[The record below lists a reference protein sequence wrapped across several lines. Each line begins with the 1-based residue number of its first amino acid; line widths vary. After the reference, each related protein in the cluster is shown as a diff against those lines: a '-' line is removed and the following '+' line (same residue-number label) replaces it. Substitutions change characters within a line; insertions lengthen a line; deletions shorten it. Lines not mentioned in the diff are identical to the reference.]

1 MVFSVNLVLY
11 KSKWA
16 EWALCRTYSAHG
28 EYKERIF
35 DTRNWPR
42 MFHIFELNEM
52 LRNFELTKNAPKY
65 FGQSRTRRIYYLW
78 HTKYI
83 CEQSTIKFMHNG
95 FLFRRYYQLSEQFNG
110 SRKDHVNIQIR
121 MKQRMKSVNIEH
133 TECHFEACN
142 RTVDQ
147 LNMVWS
153 CRRIIQ
159 TQYWVSQK
167 L

>member
-1 MVFSVNLVLY
+1 M
-11 KSKWA
+11 
-16 EWALCRTYSAHG
+16 YSAHSK
-28 EYKERIF
+28 YKERIF
-35 DTRNWPR
+35 DTRNCPR

-65 FGQSRTRRIYYLW
+65 FDQSRTRRIYYLW
-78 HTKYI
+78 HIKYI
-83 CEQSTIKFMHNG
+83 CEQSTIKFMHDG

-121 MKQRMKSVNIEH
+121 MKQRMKQGMKSVNIEH

-147 LNMVWS
+147 LNMVWKCS
-153 CRRIIQ
+153 RIIQ
-159 TQYWVSQK
+159 TQY
-167 L
+167 